1 MKLSAAQQQFI
12 SKSVV
17 CFRFGVQWG
26 FVPFI
31 LYLGFRQGAEP
42 LPNGQIVPLTL
53 LSLLWG

>member
-1 MKLSAAQQQFI
+1 MKLAAWQQQLV
-12 SKSVV
+12 SKSVD
-17 CFRFGVQWG
+17 CLRLGVQWG

-42 LPNGQIVPLTL
+42 LPNGQVVPLTL